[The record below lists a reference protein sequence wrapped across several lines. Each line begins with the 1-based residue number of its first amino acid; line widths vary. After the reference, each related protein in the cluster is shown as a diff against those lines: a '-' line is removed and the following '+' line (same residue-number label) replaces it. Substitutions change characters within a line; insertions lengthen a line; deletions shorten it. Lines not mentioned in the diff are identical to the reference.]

1 MKNIVVLFC
10 LVLLISGFGLGKPEA
25 SDPIFQQP
33 LLLSSAGQSA
43 EVQLVSVLAK
53 RAGLNYTLSKLA
65 TAAELKDQKTL
76 VLSIGASMKGLGAA
90 GLDIKQEKSRIN
102 DLIKAAQAKNIP
114 IFCLHLGGE
123 VRRGQLTDE
132 LITLLVPQ
140 AQAVIVVNSGN
151 QDGIFT
157 RLCEEHN
164 IPLTGVD
171 RAVDA
176 LKPFKDAFEEL

>member
-1 MKNIVVLFC
+1 MKKIVILFC
-10 LVLLISGFGLGKPEA
+10 LMCFIPGIREGAPAA
-25 SDPIFQQP
+25 SDLHFQQP

-65 TAAELKDQKTL
+65 QTSELQDHKTL

-90 GLDIKQEKSRIN
+90 GLDINQEKARIN
-102 DLIKAAQAKNIP
+102 KLIQGAKDKNIP

-123 VRRGQLTDE
+123 TRRGQLTDE
-132 LITLLVPQ
+132 LITMLVPQ
-140 AQAVIVVNSGN
+140 SAAVLVVNSGN
-151 QDGIFT
+151 SDGIFT
-157 RLCEEHN
+157 SLCDQHD

-176 LKPFKDAFEEL
+176 LKPFKDAFEEQ